1 MCKKNVTFYSFL
13 GSMRLDQ
20 SIDPV
25 CTLILRN
32 VIYDSL
38 LNFMTHVEYLGYLS
52 SYSMKIV
59 LLAKLTKRFVYT
71 KLYTHIHTHT
81 HTDNIHYVRHE
92 NNSNQNDRTP
102 AFIISCMC
110 IYN

>member
-1 MCKKNVTFYSFL
+1 
-13 GSMRLDQ
+13 MRLDQ

-25 CTLILRN
+25 CTLIFRN
-32 VIYDSL
+32 VICDSL
-38 LNFMTHVEYLGYLS
+38 LNFMTHVEYLRYLS
-52 SYSMKIV
+52 SYSKIV

-71 KLYTHIHTHT
+71 IHTHNT
-81 HTDNIHYVRHE
+81 HTYTHAQTHIHYVRHK
-92 NNSNQNDRTP
+92 NNSNQNNRTP